1 MEKFQ
6 FISLE
11 PNKSGP
17 ERNTFL
23 EAWNDMY
30 LYVKDLL
37 DRKALAIQVLE
48 TCIWLEV
55 PWNHNMPFY
64 DARDHAIREGWQQP
78 K

>member
-17 ERNTFL
+17 E
-23 EAWNDMY
+23 AWN
-30 LYVKDLL
+30 
-37 DRKALAIQVLE
+37 E
-48 TCIWLEV
+48 TCIWLET
-55 PWNHNMPFY
+55 PWNHDMPFY